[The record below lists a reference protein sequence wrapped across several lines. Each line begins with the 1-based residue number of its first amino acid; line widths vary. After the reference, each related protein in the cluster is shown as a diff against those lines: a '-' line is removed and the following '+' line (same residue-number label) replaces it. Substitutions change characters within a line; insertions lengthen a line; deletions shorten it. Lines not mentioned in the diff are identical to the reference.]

1 MRPVWIVDR
10 FLQLVLEGDAASLRA
25 LLAPDYR
32 LYENDRL
39 VVVGREAGVER
50 VLGLREAFPRRSVR
64 IHERVAAGNRVGE
77 RWTIEA
83 WLAAGTGST
92 RRPVRIDGASWT
104 VCQDG
109 LIAEVR
115 QWWDAAD
122 LERQLADA
130 PPSPAPIP
138 PAFARPGV
146 R

>member
-10 FLQLVLEGDAASLRA
+10 FLQLVLEGDAASVGA

-39 VVVGREAGVER
+39 VAVGREAGVER
-50 VLGLREAFPRRSVR
+50 VLGHRQVLPGRSVR
-64 IHERVAAGNRVGE
+64 IHERVAAGNRVRE
-77 RWTIEA
+77 RWTVEA
-83 WLAAGTGST
+83 WLAAGTGSA

-104 VCQDG
+104 VCQNG

-115 QWWDAAD
+115 EWWDAAE
-122 LERQLADA
+122 LQRQLADA
-130 PPSPAPIP
+130 PPRPAPIP
-138 PAFARPGV
+138 PAFARPGA